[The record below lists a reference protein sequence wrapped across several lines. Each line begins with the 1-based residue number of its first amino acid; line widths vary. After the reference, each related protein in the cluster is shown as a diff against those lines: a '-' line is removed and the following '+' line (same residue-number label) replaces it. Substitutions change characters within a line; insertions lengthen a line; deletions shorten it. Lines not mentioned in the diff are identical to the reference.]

1 MLMRARQ
8 GNAWTRKLL
17 LPGMMMLA
25 TVLGG
30 QARAAQ
36 FSFPPFPGD
45 QNACYQYLSTNI
57 STSPGTYGT
66 DLRSHYDEL
75 TDSSIIATLQGN
87 LRALSPPPTCTAANW
102 TPVVGQIKTELSYV
116 QTANDWLLG
125 PTGSQTLLTQIFAET
140 DFDVDSVS
148 AKLQNVDPADQIA
161 ANLTQL
167 FLGVGLAI
175 GGSVVGLPP
184 VFSNVFNQVSNYIGK
199 HGGFPSDPNLAVGE
213 VKGKLAIMYNTAL
226 NGNNDTHDQ
235 LVTDWSQLKA
245 FAAPIVGTAPTDE
258 QQKAMRNAGEMS
270 YAMWLWQT
278 LSPTRWHIV
287 VPLIRNDLRGCYF
300 QMVGGYPNPA
310 INYPVSNNFDCGP
323 AWIGDKCYDTQCNSP
338 STEAFDFLFKD
349 CPTGQAECPD
359 PANGPL
365 KINPADVFLSRNGWS
380 LPCVGTCP
388 LQ

>member
-1 MLMRARQ
+1 
-8 GNAWTRKLL
+8 
-17 LPGMMMLA
+17 MLA

-36 FSFPPFPGD
+36 PSFPPFPGD
-45 QNACYQYLSTNI
+45 QNACYQYLSANI
-57 STSPGTYGT
+57 STSPGTYGK

-75 TDSSIIATLQGN
+75 TDSGIIATLQEN
-87 LRALSPPPTCTAANW
+87 LRALSPPPTCIAANW
-102 TPVVGQIKTELSYV
+102 TPVVEQITTELSYV

-125 PTGSQTLLTQIFAET
+125 STGSQTLLTQIFAET

-148 AKLQNVDPADQIA
+148 AKLQNVDPSDQVA
-161 ANLTQL
+161 ANLAQL

-175 GGSVVGLPP
+175 GGAVAGLPP

-199 HGGFPSDPNLAVGE
+199 HGGFPTDPNLAVGE

-226 NGNNDTHDQ
+226 NGNNDTHDRV
-235 LVTDWSQLKA
+235 VTDWSQLEA
-245 FAAPIVGTAPTDE
+245 FAASIVGTAPTDE
-258 QQKAMRNAGEMS
+258 QQKAMRTAGEIS
-270 YAMWLWQT
+270 YAVWLWQT
-278 LSPTRWHIV
+278 LSQTRWHIV
-287 VPLIRNDLRGCYF
+287 VPLIRNDLEGCYF
-300 QMVGGYPNPA
+300 QMVWGYPNPA
-310 INYPVSNNFDCGP
+310 INYPVSNNFGCGP

-338 STEAFDFLFKD
+338 STEAFDFLFKQ
-349 CPTGQAECPD
+349 CPPGQSECPD

-365 KINPADVFLSRNGWS
+365 EINPADVFLGRNGWS

>member
-1 MLMRARQ
+1 MLIRPRQ

-36 FSFPPFPGD
+36 SSFPPFPGD

-75 TDSSIIATLQGN
+75 TDSSIIATLQEN
-87 LRALSPPPTCTAANW
+87 LRALSPPSTCTAANW

-258 QQKAMRNAGEMS
+258 QQKAMRNAGENELCGVVVADPIS
-270 YAMWLWQT
+270 DAMAYRR
-278 LSPTRWHIV
+278 S
-287 VPLIRNDLRGCYF
+287 
-300 QMVGGYPNPA
+300 A
-310 INYPVSNNFDCGP
+310 
-323 AWIGDKCYDTQCNSP
+323 DKERS
-338 STEAFDFLFKD
+338 
-349 CPTGQAECPD
+349 
-359 PANGPL
+359 
-365 KINPADVFLSRNGWS
+365 
-380 LPCVGTCP
+380 
-388 LQ
+388 